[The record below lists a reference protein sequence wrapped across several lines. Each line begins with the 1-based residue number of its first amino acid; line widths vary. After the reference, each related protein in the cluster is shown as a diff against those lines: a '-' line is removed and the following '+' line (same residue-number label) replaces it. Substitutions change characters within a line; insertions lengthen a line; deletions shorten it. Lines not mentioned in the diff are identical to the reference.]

1 MRATLRLPRHVPWW
15 TLPLA
20 FTLGCTHNRAD
31 ENRGRALFEERC
43 ALCHGTGSTSEQGPG
58 LGGVVGRNAAANA
71 EFGGYSSALRTS
83 GLTWDCATL
92 DRFLAAPASVVP
104 GTSMAIAVEDPTARR
119 GLIAYLATLGG
130 TGPGAAAHPETPG
143 RFVPVPV
150 ATPGL
155 RTGAAAR
162 AAYRDDGPGVRRRI
176 TLADLPSPF
185 ATPSVRRAPRVI
197 PRPEGARLHVPAGF
211 RVEQFASQLEGP
223 RLLRVAPDGDVFVSE
238 SNRGRIRVLR
248 AARGAARA
256 EQVSVFTT
264 DVTRPFGI
272 AFYPPGP
279 EPRWVYVAETNAV
292 VRFPYV
298 SGDLVARGAPEV
310 IVPRLTGTS
319 GGHWTRDV
327 AFSADGRRMFV
338 SIGSASNVAEKMSRR
353 TLEQARLWEASHGLG
368 AGWDDEEHRADVLVM
383 TPEGRDLRAYATG
396 IRNCVGLAVAP
407 GTGDLWCATNER
419 DGLGDD
425 LVPDYVTRVRE
436 GGYYGWPWFYLGDHE
451 EPRLAGQRPDLAGKA
466 IVPDVLLQS
475 HSAALGLVFYQH
487 TMFPPDYRG
496 SVFVALHGSWNRSDH
511 TGYKVVRVPVI
522 DGVRSVEY
530 EDFLT
535 GFVASDDEVWGR
547 PVGVEVAQDGALLV
561 SEDGNGTVWRVSY
574 DEPKSGTPD
583 H

>member
-1 MRATLRLPRHVPWW
+1 MDRGRGRPQDSNGQPMRATLRLPRHVPWW

-83 GLTWDCATL
+83 GLTWDRATL

-197 PRPEGARLHVPAGF
+197 AAPGGGSAPRPCGIQGRAVRQPARGTTSPPRGARRRRVRLGEQSRAHTRAPRSPWRSPGRAGLGLHDRRDSPVRNCVLP
-211 RVEQFASQLEGP
+211 P
-223 RLLRVAPDGDVFVSE
+223 RP
-238 SNRGRIRVLR
+238 R
-248 AARGAARA
+248 AAVGLRRRD
-256 EQVSVFTT
+256 ERRRSL
-264 DVTRPFGI
+264 PI
-272 AFYPPGP
+272 C
-279 EPRWVYVAETNAV
+279 
-292 VRFPYV
+292 
-298 SGDLVARGAPEV
+298 SGDLVARGAPEA

-338 SIGSASNVAEKMSRR
+338 SIGSGPMSQRRCPAAPSSKHACGRLRTASV
-353 TLEQARLWEASHGLG
+353 QAG
-368 AGWDDEEHRADVLVM
+368 M
-383 TPEGRDLRAYATG
+383 TRSIGRM
-396 IRNCVGLAVAP
+396 C
-407 GTGDLWCATNER
+407 
-419 DGLGDD
+419 
-425 LVPDYVTRVRE
+425 
-436 GGYYGWPWFYLGDHE
+436 
-451 EPRLAGQRPDLAGKA
+451 
-466 IVPDVLLQS
+466 S
-475 HSAALGLVFYQH
+475 
-487 TMFPPDYRG
+487 
-496 SVFVALHGSWNRSDH
+496 
-511 TGYKVVRVPVI
+511 
-522 DGVRSVEY
+522 
-530 EDFLT
+530 
-535 GFVASDDEVWGR
+535 
-547 PVGVEVAQDGALLV
+547 
-561 SEDGNGTVWRVSY
+561 
-574 DEPKSGTPD
+574 
-583 H
+583 